1 MGFGRDLDGDGTI
14 GASRQPRGSVGRCI
28 YCTLLFHMVVPHW
41 SRVLGLVTNEA
52 GAPAL
57 QQNGWA
63 AGPVWAREACG

>member
-1 MGFGRDLDGDGTI
+1 MGIGRDISGDGKI
-14 GASRQPRGSVGRCI
+14 GPTSPRSNAGRCI
-28 YCTLLFHMVVPHW
+28 YCTLLFHMVAPHW
-41 SRVLGLVTNEA
+41 SRVTRVQE